1 MKNVALANYLAT
13 GFVEVQG
20 WCYREVA
27 KMVDLVDGLSATEIT
42 KQDVKNEQ
50 RQQQRIKISR
60 LWIRSRVRFTSRL
73 PTLKLGAPSELE
85 TLNWRLQIFC
95 ARTIRRC
102 AAELDR

>member
-20 WCYREVA
+20 WCYQEVA

-50 RQQQRIKISR
+50 RQQLMNQDFALMDSFESS
-60 LWIRSRVRFTSRL
+60 LHS
-73 PTLKLGAPSELE
+73 
-85 TLNWRLQIFC
+85 
-95 ARTIRRC
+95 
-102 AAELDR
+102 